1 MQEDLE
7 ICGYLT
13 AILLTFTKKDAC
25 GNKMSP
31 TCAIKILVSSQNVRY
46 IYSSVVGEVQSSCL
60 RYSTF

>member
-7 ICGYLT
+7 ICGYLI
-13 AILLTFTKKDAC
+13 AILLSFTKKDAC
-25 GNKMSP
+25 GNKM
-31 TCAIKILVSSQNVRY
+31 SQNVRY